1 MLQLIGHGIA
11 DPGDLTAQG
20 PLGFLDV
27 HQPFLERKRFDVA
40 VQFGMSKSLVYIV
53 EVDPF
58 GSVIAV
64 DGLQP
69 GDVPQEGR
77 SGQAAKNQNRV
88 VSLQA
93 AQLEFFALGVKDR
106 EVGQRLT
113 ERGS

>member
-1 MLQLIGHGIA
+1 VWYAGNRA
-11 DPGDLTAQG
+11 A
-20 PLGFLDV
+20 
-27 HQPFLERKRFDVA
+27 
-40 VQFGMSKSLVYIV
+40 QFGMSKSLVYIV
-53 EVDPF
+53 KIDPL

-77 SGQAAKNQNRV
+77 SGQAAEDQNRV

-93 AQLEFFALGVKDR
+93 TQLEFFALGVIDR
-106 EVGQRLT
+106 DVGQRLA